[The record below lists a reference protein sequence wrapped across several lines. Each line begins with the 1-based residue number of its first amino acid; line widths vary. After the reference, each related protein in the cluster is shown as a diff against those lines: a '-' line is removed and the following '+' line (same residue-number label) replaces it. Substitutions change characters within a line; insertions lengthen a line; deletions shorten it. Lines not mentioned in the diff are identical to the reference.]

1 MEQKQPR
8 RSWFAPIMLVLLTF
22 SLMGNVFL
30 YSQSIHEKQD
40 VRVQRGFTIIESGNN
55 AKQHIDSVLN
65 NVRLMLDNDT
75 IPTRLLAKSSLIL
88 AFKNEKDL
96 VTFIEEAEVSSS
108 EPFTFADRT
117 AETYMSQ
124 VEASLIEVANHE
136 GPLTEA
142 DRNYLSLIE
151 GQYAQMQ
158 AIIANFDL
166 STISRGTAL
175 TIQAGGK
182 WVTMGKN
189 LLEIMNEPDD
199 VSFKKP

>member
-8 RSWFAPIMLVLLTF
+8 RSWFAPIMLVLLTL

-30 YSQSIHEKQD
+30 YSGSIHEKQD
-40 VRVQRGFTIIESGNN
+40 ERVQRGFTIIESGNN

-142 DRNYLSLIE
+142 ERNYLSLIE

-166 STISRGTAL
+166 STISKGTAL

-182 WVTMGKN
+182 WVAMGKN

-199 VSFKKP
+199 VVFKKF

>member
-1 MEQKQPR
+1 MEQKPPR
-8 RSWFAPIMLVLLTF
+8 RSWFAPIMLVLLTL

-30 YSQSIHEKQD
+30 YSGSIHEKQD
-40 VRVQRGFTIIESGNN
+40 ERVQRGFTIIESGNN

-96 VTFIEEAEVSSS
+96 VTFIEEAEVASS

-142 DRNYLSLIE
+142 ERNYLSLIE

-166 STISRGTAL
+166 STISKGTAL

-182 WVTMGKN
+182 WVAMGKN

-199 VSFKKP
+199 VVFKKS